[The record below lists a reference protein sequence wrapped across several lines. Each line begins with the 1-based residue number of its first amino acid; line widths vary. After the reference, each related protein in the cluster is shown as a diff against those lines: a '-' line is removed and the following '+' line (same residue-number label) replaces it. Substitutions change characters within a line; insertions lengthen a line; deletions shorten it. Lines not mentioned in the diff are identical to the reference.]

1 MLPRLTPSGGHAQSA
16 TRLTVGRED
25 PRDAMQQCWPHPFRP
40 MNDLL
45 THRRGRPSLETGHHR
60 TGATAAPT
68 ACQVDCVA
76 DGDILYAAE
85 GMYSQDTLRA
95 TNLSSGRSIARAP
108 YINID

>member
-1 MLPRLTPSGGHAQSA
+1 
-16 TRLTVGRED
+16 
-25 PRDAMQQCWPHPFRP
+25 
-40 MNDLL
+40 
-45 THRRGRPSLETGHHR
+45 
-60 TGATAAPT
+60 
-68 ACQVDCVA
+68 VA